1 MPVRPYKINGI
12 DLGYDF
18 DIWTGMTHEEA
29 ASYLKLVDKEFAQSL
44 YMQSLARPLSAKQC
58 FWAQVLALE
67 SQGIK
72 VR

>member
-1 MPVRPYKINGI
+1 MPTKPYKINGS

-18 DIWTGMTHEEA
+18 DIWTNMTNEEA
-29 ASYLKLVDKEFAQSL
+29 ANHLRLVDKEFAQSL
-44 YMQSLARPLSAKQC
+44 YLQSLARPLSAKQS